1 MISLPSVLGITV
13 VAHALLAIGVV
24 IHGRRTDTDPGYWPL
39 ATLLVGIIGV
49 AGYLWRR

>member
-13 VAHALLAIGVV
+13 VAHALLAIGVA
-24 IHGRRTDTDPGYWPL
+24 IHGRRTDTHPGYWPL
-39 ATLLVGIIGV
+39 ATLLVGVIGV